1 MKKNIDFY
9 MGKAEAINISK
20 ELNKFGLEV
29 NIISR
34 NSYKFEELQEIFSY
48 LNKKGLQVEVE
59 FEDKKRNPIK
69 KDYQN
74 NFCGDCE
81 YFEPG
86 EGCFNTVSQVR
97 TKHLKTEKS
106 KGCYWG
112 KWN

>member
-1 MKKNIDFY
+1 MKEKVKFY
-9 MGKAEAINISK
+9 LNKSNAVNISK
-20 ELNKFGLEV
+20 ELNKFALELSFV
-29 NIISR
+29 SY
-34 NSYKFEELQEIFSY
+34 NSYSFEKIQTILKELQKNGFQIEI
-48 LNKKGLQVEVE
+48 E
-59 FEDKKRNPIK
+59 FPNNVAKITN

-74 NFCGDCE
+74 NKCGDCE